1 MSLTPEEVQAVIWSG
16 LPQAREQ
23 GLIIEQGDGG
33 RIRARQPFDA
43 KNIRPGGTI
52 SGPTMMGLADAAMYA
67 AILSRLG
74 RVEMAVTQNL
84 NINFLNRPEPA
95 DLIAD
100 AEIIRLGRRSAVL
113 EVRLY
118 SDGCNNGCENGRS
131 DASNNHAGDT
141 MVAHVTG
148 TYALPTGKE
157 IL

>member
-33 RIRARQPFDA
+33 GIRARQPFDE
-43 KNIRPGGTI
+43 KTIRPGGTI

-84 NINFLNRPEPA
+84 NINFLSRPEPA
-95 DLIAD
+95 DLLAD
-100 AEIIRLGRRSAVL
+100 VEIIRLGRRSAVL

-118 SDGCNNGCENGRS
+118 TVGSDN
-131 DASNNHAGDT
+131 

-148 TYALPTGKE
+148 IYALPAGEEKR
-157 IL
+157 